1 MVPGMTSTLPRKLLP
16 ASFLLLIAQA
26 GCGAELESTE
36 PVNPSFFEETS
47 MPSCG
52 TVLASWNG
60 TSAYSNGSNTGTGNS
75 CAGVGTY
82 GYQYQCVE
90 LVMRHFTQKW
100 GLRWWGNAKDLLV
113 NAPRDKVDVYSN
125 GDSAHPPRPGDM
137 LVWTNGTY
145 GHVALITAVS
155 GGSVTIIEQNVTGSG
170 SATLSYNGASIGSR
184 WTSWVPAGWAHAKAN
199 GGGSGGISWDC
210 NKSAYNGNQY
220 WTCSGGNLYK
230 CVGGVPQQQKCAAGC
245 NVRPVGTDDTCK

>member
-16 ASFLLLIAQA
+16 ASVLLLIAQA

-220 WTCSGGNLYK
+220 WTCSGGDLYK